1 MIPAEKVNNVLKV
14 FVAEDHPFL
23 SLLSQSGGLVIVE
36 KKEKFSLYAFESV
49 DSSPDKTYSL
59 LKALGFVVRG

>member
-1 MIPAEKVNNVLKV
+1 MIPAEKVTNVLKV

-23 SLLSQSGGLVIVE
+23 SLPSQSGGLVIVE
-36 KKEKFSLYAFESV
+36 KKKFSLYALECV